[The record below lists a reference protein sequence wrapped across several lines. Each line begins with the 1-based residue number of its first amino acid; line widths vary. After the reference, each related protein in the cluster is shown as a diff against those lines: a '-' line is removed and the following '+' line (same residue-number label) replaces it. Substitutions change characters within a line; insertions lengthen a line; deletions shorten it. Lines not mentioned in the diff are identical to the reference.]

1 MTELSMV
8 RLLTIPVV
16 PSVLSRFEAGSFGL
30 FVPFYP
36 PVSLLTAEVGEVED
50 LFYVG
55 TGQGG
60 ARKRFCLFI

>member
-1 MTELSMV
+1 MSGDK
-8 RLLTIPVV
+8 PSKV
-16 PSVLSRFEAGSFGL
+16 PLSRERWKRLIHRSQKEAGW
-30 FVPFYP
+30 
-36 PVSLLTAEVGEVED
+36 LLVLGEVED